1 MDIISYGIGNK
12 AKSSEANLRNQV
24 LATGVEGKSKNVK
37 ERIDNL
43 EKYFDGLTAKANK
56 LIVSDAVN
64 IMKANARLNAV
75 AKTTKY
81 RMENMVFDDLL
92 DASGIDAGKSSGYTH
107 DTEFGFIQSN
117 SAFACTI
124 ETVTEPLKSSPEKV
138 ILLAEE
144 HKKETVA
151 PKYGMS
157 FNGTNSHIVIP
168 GWKTGPSERTFTCE
182 ITVTLSS
189 DKDQCFVAYNQDNI
203 LCGYYK
209 NKLQLRLTTH
219 TLWGPPLEVGREYK
233 LRFVIEKKSSI
244 STLTIYVDGLSVATS
259 TTMNMV
265 TLNAISW
272 SIGQEIDGSSLSDFV
287 SGTLSDIRL
296 WEKVADT
303 VGTELSGD
311 EEGLMLHYDFAENED
326 SIVIDKSK
334 NKRDGQIVN
343 ATRVLIEGEAE
354 PVPTEDPTYFISRDN
369 GETWI
374 PIVPEKLFY
383 FENGTV
389 PAGTQL
395 KLKTIIPPGYK
406 LSNYALTWA

>member
-1 MDIISYGIGNK
+1 MDIISYGIANK
-12 AKSSEANLRNQV
+12 TKASEAKLHNQT
-24 LATGVEGKSKNVK
+24 LASGVEGKSKNVK
-37 ERIDNL
+37 ERIDGL
-43 EKYFDGLTAKANK
+43 EKYFDGLTARANK
-56 LIVSDAVN
+56 LIVNDAVN

-81 RMENMVFDDLL
+81 RMENMIFDDLL
-92 DASGIDAGKSSGYTH
+92 DASGIDASKSSGYTH
-107 DTEFGFIQSN
+107 DTQLGCIQSN
-117 SAFACTI
+117 SALSCTV
-124 ETVTEPLKSSPEKV
+124 ETVAEPLQSSPEKV

-144 HKKETVA
+144 HKKEVVA

-168 GWKTGPSERTFTCE
+168 GWTTGPSERTFTCE
-182 ITVTLSS
+182 ITVKLDSN
-189 DKDQCFVAYNQDNI
+189 KDQCFVAYNQDNI

-209 NKLQLRLTTH
+209 DKLQLRLTSH
-219 TLWGPPLEVGREYK
+219 TLWGPPLQVGKEYK
-233 LRFVIEKKSSI
+233 LRFVIDKKSSI

-303 VGTELSGD
+303 IDTKLSGD
-311 EEGLMLHYDFAENED
+311 EEGLMLYYDFAENED
-326 SIVIDKSK
+326 SVVIDKSK
-334 NKRDGQIVN
+334 NKRNGKIVN
-343 ATRVLIEGEAE
+343 ATRVLVEGEE
-354 PVPTEDPTYFISRDN
+354 DSTPTEDPSYFVSRDN
-369 GETWI
+369 GETWV
-374 PIVPEKLFY
+374 PIVPEKLLY
-383 FENGTV
+383 FDNGTV
-389 PAGTQL
+389 PEGTQL
-395 KLKTIIPPGYK
+395 KLKAIIPAGYK